1 VPRRPRSSAIEHQDA
16 VVIRKL
22 LDEMRLMEVCLSER
36 ISGRCD
42 DVEHHLDE
50 RREEPCDET
59 SSTRSPV
66 STATSLIRIRTLP
79 ATGSICSRSSVQ
91 WPRAPGI
98 CFLHR
103 ASLPCR
109 AATSQAGI
117 RRPQEDRELVQPP
130 RRVESATCVESSVP
144 RASSTELDRE
154 FIAASAFVTA
164 SVASSTS
171 ALEAGA
177 HVDVA
182 GEPEFPPRVTLDG
195 HPDDELLHVEG
206 AVVRPLLE
214 EREQQH
220 GTAQRVIVAR
230 GQSVLHRQYQLDS
243 SPLDSCNIFAP
254 ERPADREMVEAS
266 AVMVVW
272 AYDAAC
278 DRVGV
283 QEVKHACEV
292 GCSGGEMCLF
302 TDLLGDLLCR
312 IHRSPDSLMLVV
324 ETTIGTNSTEIAGIV
339 RGCAKTA
346 VSVGTTQQAKDD
358 PIYTKVGSILGLRVS
373 PNHWRKGMGK
383 KLADREEDEVV
394 QASYTYN
401 IYNNWAPLEDALRL
415 FDRMCM
421 EHDSP
426 RTSAVNLGS
435 FNVMVD
441 AYCHAERGQ
450 YAIKVFGKMPR
461 RGLCQMYSSNNL
473 IDWLGKN
480 KLVGKSEG
488 WYMEEAAR
496 AVLGEWN
503 KAIMATTCAK
513 CDTG

>member
-1 VPRRPRSSAIEHQDA
+1 MKCDSWRRVCPSASADAATTSSTTWTSTVKSPVTRRLASTRVP
-16 VVIRKL
+16 
-22 LDEMRLMEVCLSER
+22 
-36 ISGRCD
+36 
-42 DVEHHLDE
+42 
-50 RREEPCDET
+50 

-373 PNHWRKGMGK
+373 PSHWRKGMGK

-441 AYCHAERGQ
+441 AYCHAGRGQ

>member
-1 VPRRPRSSAIEHQDA
+1 MPSSYVA
-16 VVIRKL
+16 
-22 LDEMRLMEVCLSER
+22 
-36 ISGRCD
+36 
-42 DVEHHLDE
+42 
-50 RREEPCDET
+50 
-59 SSTRSPV
+59 
-66 STATSLIRIRTLP
+66 
-79 ATGSICSRSSVQ
+79 SR
-91 WPRAPGI
+91 
-98 CFLHR
+98 H
-103 ASLPCR
+103 
-109 AATSQAGI
+109 
-117 RRPQEDRELVQPP
+117 PQEDRELVQPP
-130 RRVESATCVESSVP
+130 RRVESATRVESSVP

-283 QEVKHACEV
+283 EEVKHACEV

-373 PNHWRKGMGK
+373 PSHWRKGMGK

-401 IYNNWAPLEDALRL
+401 IYNNWAL
-415 FDRMCM
+415 M
-421 EHDSP
+421 
-426 RTSAVNLGS
+426 
-435 FNVMVD
+435 
-441 AYCHAERGQ
+441 
-450 YAIKVFGKMPR
+450 
-461 RGLCQMYSSNNL
+461 
-473 IDWLGKN
+473 
-480 KLVGKSEG
+480 
-488 WYMEEAAR
+488 
-496 AVLGEWN
+496 
-503 KAIMATTCAK
+503 
-513 CDTG
+513 